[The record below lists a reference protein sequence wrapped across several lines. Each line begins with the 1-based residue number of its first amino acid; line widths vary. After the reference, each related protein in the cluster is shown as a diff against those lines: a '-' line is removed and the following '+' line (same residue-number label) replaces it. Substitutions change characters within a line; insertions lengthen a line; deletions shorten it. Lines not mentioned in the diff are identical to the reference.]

1 RRIHR
6 RPQDSRGLRRH
17 THRHVWSGPL
27 TPSAPAL
34 VRPPLEL
41 LQYADRRR
49 VIERQVLHE
58 QDAAY
63 AGLRIHPEL
72 GIEDACPAVAART
85 TQAWVAGAL
94 SHLHRHAEGVAPR
107 ADRKLLAES
116 GYRGGL

>member
-1 RRIHR
+1 
-6 RPQDSRGLRRH
+6 
-17 THRHVWSGPL
+17 
-27 TPSAPAL
+27 
-34 VRPPLEL
+34 
-41 LQYADRRR
+41 
-49 VIERQVLHE
+49 

-85 TQAWVAGAL
+85 AQAWIAGAL

-116 GYRGGL
+116 GYRGGLRLDPDLAGEVLVHQGHGLAAQQSLPVRRHAVAQQ